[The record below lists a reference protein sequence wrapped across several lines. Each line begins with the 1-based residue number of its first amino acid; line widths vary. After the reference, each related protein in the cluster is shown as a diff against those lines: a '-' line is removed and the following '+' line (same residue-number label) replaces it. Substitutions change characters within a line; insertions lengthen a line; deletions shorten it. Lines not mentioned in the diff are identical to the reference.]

1 MVWGI
6 LGYLLAIGIAIL
18 TSLVFSSIG
27 APTNTLGLFLTTI
40 LLSVFVTPPIFAWYS
55 IPICRWLVSRV
66 AFTDGTAA
74 RFLGST
80 GPLWRYFVF
89 LGLVGAFTGLVPYV
103 GQLIYFFAA
112 IWIYLAIWRWFFEN
126 VMLEPVGRL
135 AFSGEYWPFLGWL
148 LLLFVSMVTVVG
160 WAWVAAAWMRW
171 IYRNVNIGGD
181 RLVFCGTGWEI
192 LWRGIVSAL
201 VSIFI
206 ITMPWMAI
214 WYIKW
219 FVRSTTL
226 QRASA

>member
-1 MVWGI
+1 M
-6 LGYLLAIGIAIL
+6 
-18 TSLVFSSIG
+18 
-27 APTNTLGLFLTTI
+27 
-40 LLSVFVTPPIFAWYS
+40 
-55 IPICRWLVSRV
+55 

-171 IYRNVNIGGD
+171 IYRDVNIGGD
-181 RLVFCGTGWEI
+181 RLVFWGTGWEI